1 MFPLKQLFLKT
12 AEMSTSKTLSNTSR
26 SLRFLVGGL
35 GFGTQV
41 VWPTASVHLTSAY
54 VIQGPFP
61 GVRWSAQD
69 SPATHGIH
77 MSEDKQVKKHKTK
90 TFITRQV
97 RSTRKHFTKLSS
109 GSLSPQP
116 HHWWLWCW
124 ESSRCRERQRV
135 ELRKTFDRWN
145 KPAKPAIIVT
155 SLHSIHFHTQLTL
168 WSKLFGDSH
177 HKGITLLSILTRDGR
192 ICGYAPLPNISES
205 KN

>member
-1 MFPLKQLFLKT
+1 MVFMWVKINRWK
-12 AEMSTSKTLSNTSR
+12 SISR
-26 SLRFLVGGL
+26 
-35 GFGTQV
+35 
-41 VWPTASVHLTSAY
+41 
-54 VIQGPFP
+54 
-61 GVRWSAQD
+61 
-69 SPATHGIH
+69 
-77 MSEDKQVKKHKTK
+77 
-90 TFITRQV
+90 
-97 RSTRKHFTKLSS
+97 KL
-109 GSLSPQP
+109 LSPDKFVPLENISQNCHQGLFHHSHISQVSGRYP
-116 HHWWLWCW
+116 HPDSHRLSRRSRTYWLALLLKRQTFRKYAIAIGDKYQCVKESNAKAKHWWLWCW
-124 ESSRCRERQRV
+124 ESSRCWERQRV